1 MKLLKNKKVIIL
13 SIVIAI
19 LLIAI
24 GMAIYGIYSNNKE
37 QTIAEPVNEEQ
48 KEVEENKNI
57 IDINNIEEITR

>member
-13 SIVIAI
+13 SMVIAI
-19 LLIAI
+19 LLIVI
-24 GMAIYGIYSNNKE
+24 GMAIYGIYSNNKK